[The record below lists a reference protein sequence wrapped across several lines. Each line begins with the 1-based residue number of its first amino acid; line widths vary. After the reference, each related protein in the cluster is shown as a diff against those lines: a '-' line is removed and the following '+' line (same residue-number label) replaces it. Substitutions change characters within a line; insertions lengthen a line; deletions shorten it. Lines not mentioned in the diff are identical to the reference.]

1 MHKWLKFLLLFL
13 FLSATNAQAQNFRS
27 LDSLKRLIVP
37 QKVDTFQ
44 VVLLNKIA
52 FLYSAVDSTN
62 TILYADKAIDIANKL
77 NYKKGIAKSLEAKG
91 NLFISK
97 TNGPKA
103 LSYFKEASTIW
114 LTLNDELSYAE
125 CLRNIGQA
133 YLIMLQQNN
142 ALVELEKAEKIFIKY
157 KNKFGLSTV
166 YQTIGNVYRDK
177 GNNEIA
183 IEYFLKALK
192 LEEDNKD
199 VKSIGS
205 IQNNL
210 GRLMN
215 ETKNY
220 PEALKYYTQSIQTSK
235 SIGDLRLIGIGQLNL
250 CNIYAIQLNY
260 PKAIELLLDAKEN
273 FIKSGFTRGVQICI
287 NNLGAINLRQGNYET
302 AITYL
307 KESLSIA
314 KENQTQLGVALV
326 QQNIGYGY
334 MKLKKYDES
343 LKWFVEAEA
352 TANKYGAEPFTFG
365 EIYNHRSMLDSST
378 QNFESALKYRSKY
391 IAITEKISGE
401 SVVKQVNELKT
412 KYDVEK
418 KELLI
423 NLLNKTDSI
432 KSLEIANQQNAI
444 NKNKFDLATQQLAL
458 TAAGLQLAEADL
470 QLADDSLQLS
480 IKNETILQNRLDST
494 QKEERIKDLNKQKQI
509 QALEV
514 YRKNITIVALGIF
527 VVLIVLLGYSFY
539 NRRIL
544 QQKANMQ
551 LAIAAQQQKATI
563 EIIEAEEKE
572 RKRIAED
579 LHDGVGQLMTAA
591 WLNLQVLNEESQ
603 TENSTQFPLIN
614 KTMLLVD
621 ESCKEVRQVSHNMMP
636 NALLRK
642 GLINSIQEFI
652 NQINT
657 GKLSINLQTDEL
669 RKPLESHVET
679 ILYRVIQESVNN
691 VVKHAQATQ
700 LDISINQDQTGVTVM
715 VEDNGVGFNTSIT
728 RDTDGIG
735 LQNIRSRI
743 AYLKGTVNWDSSNTH
758 GTLVSI
764 HIPATT

>member
-1 MHKWLKFLLLFL
+1 MRKWFKLLLICIFL
-13 FLSATNAQAQNFRS
+13 NFTYSKAQNNKA
-27 LDSLKRLIVP
+27 LDSLKRLIIP
-37 QKVDTFQ
+37 QKIDTFQ
-44 VVLLNKIA
+44 VNLLNKIA
-52 FLYSAVDSTN
+52 YLYSASDSAN
-62 TILYADKAIDIANKL
+62 TLLFADQARELSNKL
-77 NYKKGIAKSLEAKG
+77 NFKKGLAKSLEAKG

-103 LSYFKEASTIW
+103 LSYFKEASAIW
-114 LTLNDELSYAE
+114 LTLNDEISYAE
-125 CLRNIGQA
+125 CLRNLGQA
-133 YLIMLQQNN
+133 YLILLQQNN
-142 ALVELEKAEKIFIKY
+142 ALIELERAEKIFIKY
-157 KNKFGLSTV
+157 RNKFGLSTV

-183 IEYFLKALK
+183 IDYFLKALK
-192 LEEDNKD
+192 LEEENKD
-199 VKSIGS
+199 LKSISS

-220 PEALKYYTQSIQTSK
+220 SEASKYYTQSIQTSK
-235 SIGDLRLIGIGQLNL
+235 SIGDLRLIGIAQLNL

-260 PKAIELLLDAKEN
+260 PKAIELLLDAKSN

-287 NNLGAINLRQGNYET
+287 NNLGAINLRQGNYDT
-302 AITYL
+302 AIIYL
-307 KESLSIA
+307 KESLAIA

-343 LKWFVEAEA
+343 LKWFVDAET

-391 IAITEKISGE
+391 SAIVEKISGE

-432 KSLEIANQQNAI
+432 KSLEIANQQIAI
-444 NKNKFDLATQQLAL
+444 NKNKFDIATQQLAL

-480 IKNETILQNRLDST
+480 IKNQTILLNRLDST
-494 QKEERIKDLNKQKQI
+494 KKEERIQDLNKQKRI
-509 QALEV
+509 QELEV
-514 YRKNITIVALGIF
+514 NRKNIALF
-527 VVLIVLLGYSFY
+527 ALSVFAVLLFLLGYSFY
-539 NRRIL
+539 KRRTL
-544 QQKANMQ
+544 QQQSKMQ
-551 LAIAAQQQKATI
+551 TALAKQQQQAAI
-563 EIIEAEEKE
+563 EIIQAEEKE

-591 WLNLQVLNEESQ
+591 WLNLQALNEQLPINDSPQ
-603 TENSTQFPLIN
+603 YQLIN
-614 KTMLLVD
+614 KTLLLVD

-642 GLINSIQEFI
+642 GLVNAVQEFI
-652 NQINT
+652 SQINT
-657 GKLSINLQTDEL
+657 GKLSINLQTEEL
-669 RKPLESHVET
+669 QKMLPSHIET

-691 VVKHAQATQ
+691 VVKHAKATQ
-700 LDISINQDQTGVTVM
+700 LDISINQDNEGIDVM
-715 VEDNGVGFNTSIT
+715 IEDNGKGFDTSII
-728 RDTDGIG
+728 RDSDGIG

-743 AYLKGTVNWDSSNTH
+743 AYLKGTVTWDSSEKN
-758 GTLVSI
+758 GTLVAI
-764 HIPATT
+764 HIPANI